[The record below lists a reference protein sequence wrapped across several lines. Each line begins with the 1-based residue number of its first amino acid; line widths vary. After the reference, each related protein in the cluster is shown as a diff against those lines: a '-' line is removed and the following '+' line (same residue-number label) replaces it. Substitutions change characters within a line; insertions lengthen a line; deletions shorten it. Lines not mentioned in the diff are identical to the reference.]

1 MKICMSIPQL
11 YSPREGVVVGGN
23 TNAMLALSE
32 GLVNLGHSLM
42 LLSGWAYPNSSDEVR
57 AKLSYIQ
64 LELLRLRTTGPM
76 FRNIEFMGRLL
87 GLAYK
92 WRNANQFEILHS
104 HSGYVHLTV
113 LTVLL
118 KRILGLP
125 AVHTLYCPVTDR
137 LHDRRRHYLKVDRLI
152 RGCLLQMDRII
163 VISENIRGSLVGF
176 GVPEEKIVMIRPAIR
191 QYREVIPSE
200 RNVFRQQLG
209 VTPGEFMILF
219 VGNLLRAKGL
229 DLLVEAFA
237 KIKRRLGRIKLVYAV
252 EKGPKV
258 SDRREREISTL
269 VRRLT
274 NPGDT
279 IELGIVSDMPLLMA
293 SSDLFV
299 LPFRETNGPMD
310 YPMALLEA
318 MAAGRAVVTR
328 EIRVQAAPQAETLR
342 MVVDPR
348 QGQGSVVDAGSE
360 AHRSCYR
367 AGSRLSSVTQCA
379 TRLWRASRRLQT
391 REYGQAN
398 ANCADP
404 DRDEARSQRRRL
416 R

>member
-137 LHDRRRHYLKVDRLI
+137 FHDKRRLYLKVGKVI
-152 RGCLLQMDRII
+152 RSCLLQMDCII
-163 VISENIRGSLVGF
+163 AISENIRKSLVRL
-176 GVPEEKIVMIRPAIR
+176 GVPEEKVVVIRPAIR
-191 QYREVIPSE
+191 QCRIVAPNERDALRRELGMAPG
-200 RNVFRQQLG
+200 QL
-209 VTPGEFMILF
+209 MILF
-219 VGNLLRAKGL
+219 VGNFMRAKGL
-229 DLLVEAFA
+229 DLVVRAFA
-237 KIKRRLGRIKLVYAV
+237 KVKRRLSQTKLVFAV
-252 EKGPKV
+252 ERGPKL
-258 SDRREREISTL
+258 SEKRESEIRTL
-269 VRRLT
+269 VRSLT
-274 NPGDT
+274 DPTDT

-318 MAAGRAVVTR
+318 MAAGRAVVTT
-328 EIRVQAAPQAETLR
+328 RVGGLLEVVRDGETGML
-342 MVVDPR
+342 
-348 QGQGSVVDAGSE
+348 VDAGDAE
-360 AHRSCYR
+360 ALSQ
-367 AGSRLSSVTQCA
+367 AMLTILTKESLRLSI
-379 TRLWRASRRLQT
+379 ASRAKSEVLETFSPERIA
-391 REYGQAN
+391 RETEEIYK
-398 ANCADP
+398 CVLK
-404 DRDEARSQRRRL
+404 ARNGGRG
-416 R
+416 